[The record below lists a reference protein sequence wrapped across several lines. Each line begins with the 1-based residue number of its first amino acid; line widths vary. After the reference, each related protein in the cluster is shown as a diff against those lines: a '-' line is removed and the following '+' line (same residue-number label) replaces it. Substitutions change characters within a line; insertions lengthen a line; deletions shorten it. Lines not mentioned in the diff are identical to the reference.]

1 MSPWLIQPPTAETHS
16 IMEIVSECR
25 QIVGIALV
33 VKLMKDKRESFATP
47 EGRTQAARQ
56 LKDAIKNQLE
66 LPEATI
72 KMLDEWAMNGLP
84 EATIKMPMAE
94 SERAPGG
101 QSRCTTCELPEATI
115 KMIDV

>member
-72 KMLDEWAMNGLP
+72 KMLDEWAMNG
-84 EATIKMPMAE
+84 MAVECEFKE
-94 SERAPGG
+94 SMALKDG
-101 QSRCTTCELPEATI
+101 
-115 KMIDV
+115 DH